1 MTEPAAPTPGA
12 SVSQI
17 LQTASR
23 LFRVTLA
30 KCLPLSMLAVLAA
43 EVANLYWRARGHSA
57 PQFYEPLPAD
67 PVWWTLSLLGV
78 AVALYLSSA
87 MMLQQRSLIAGIVC
101 PARAALRAALHRLP
115 LLLASWVLAQAS
127 LVVGLALL
135 VLPGLFL
142 FVCYLV
148 MLPVVLFEHPSPG
161 MVLVRCVALVRP
173 QWWKALAA
181 LVFAGAV
188 ILVCVLAFAAI
199 LSILAVLIT
208 GPGFQAVAAACLVAF
223 FAAALVFLSAL
234 ALTLH
239 SAVSYSASASSSA

>member
-1 MTEPAAPTPGA
+1 MTEPARAASGA

-30 KCLPLSMLAVLAA
+30 KCMPLSMVAVLFL
-43 EVANLYWRARGHSA
+43 EVPNLYWIAGGHPLPTFMRA
-57 PQFYEPLPAD
+57 PPAD
-67 PVWWTLSLLGV
+67 PVWWTLSLLGM
-78 AVALYLSSA
+78 AVMLYLSSA
-87 MMLQQRSLIAGIVC
+87 MMLQQRSLIAGLVC
-101 PARAALRAALHRLP
+101 PPQAALRAALQRLP

-127 LVVGLALL
+127 LIVGLALL
-135 VLPGLFL
+135 IVPGLFL

-161 MVLVRCVALVRP
+161 MVLVRCVMLVRQ
-173 QWWKALAA
+173 QWWKTLAA
-181 LVFAGAV
+181 LIVAIVAV
-188 ILVCVLAFAAI
+188 LVCVLAFAAI

-208 GPGFQAVAAACLVAF
+208 GAAFQAVAAACLVAF
-223 FAAALVFLSAL
+223 FAAAGVFLSAL

-239 SAVSYSASASSSA
+239 SAASHSVSASNSA